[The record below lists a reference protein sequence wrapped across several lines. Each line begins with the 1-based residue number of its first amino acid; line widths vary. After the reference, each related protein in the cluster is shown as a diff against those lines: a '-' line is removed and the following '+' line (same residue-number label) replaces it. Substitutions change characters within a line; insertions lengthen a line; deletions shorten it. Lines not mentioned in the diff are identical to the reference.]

1 MAGTRGLGCFL
12 DSLSSPLFPV
22 RSPLRRS
29 EPSAA
34 ADLLPAGEDFFG
46 ESPKPRQHGMS
57 AGCRF
62 EVLTD
67 AIEGLFDFD
76 VEGPR
81 QGERIGREK

>member
-1 MAGTRGLGCFL
+1 MMFAKRCKSARNAGCGHQTGPSRKVKPR
-12 DSLSSPLFPV
+12 LSQS
-22 RSPLRRS
+22 SYQ
-29 EPSAA
+29 
-34 ADLLPAGEDFFG
+34 GEDLFG